1 MFNRS
6 VNILKSNSFFLFGA
20 RGVGKTKLV
29 ESLFQPSERM
39 YIDLLDPIEFE
50 TFSLN
55 PAELAARLKRLK
67 PEVRWVIIDEVQRV
81 PELLNVV
88 HQKIEQSSILF
99 GRVFDGISG

>member
-6 VNILKSNSFFLFGA
+6 VNILKSNSFFLFGP